1 MTCRRSLRM
10 FVYAVGAAIVAT
22 STLWAGGERSKPAKA
37 QDVTLVGKVVDLQ
50 SYMSGKFAGADPAK
64 STQDYIRQGV
74 PAALETDDGLVVL
87 GMGERGPSRTLLPL
101 AYKQVEVKG
110 KLYEKYGL
118 QYLDLT
124 SAKPV
129 KEEGDQGDEDKSG
142 EEGADE
148 EP

>member
-1 MTCRRSLRM
+1 MMCRRSLGV
-10 FVYAVGAAIVAT
+10 FVVAVGAAIVGT
-22 STLWAGGERSKPAKA
+22 SSLRAGGERNKPAKT

-64 STQDYIRQGV
+64 STQAYIRQGV
-74 PAALETDDGLVVL
+74 PAALETDDGLVVI
-87 GMGERGPSRTLLPL
+87 GMGDRGPSRTLLPL

-110 KLYEKYGL
+110 KLYEKHGL

-124 SAKPV
+124 SAMPV

-142 EEGADE
+142 EDGSDE

>member
-10 FVYAVGAAIVAT
+10 FVFAVGAAIVAT

-37 QDVTLVGKVVDLQ
+37 RDVTLVGKVVDLQ
-50 SYMSGKFAGADPAK
+50 SYMSDKFAGGDPAK
-64 STQDYIRQGV
+64 STQDCIRQGV
-74 PAALETDDGLVVL
+74 PAALETNDGLVVL

-101 AYKQVEVKG
+101 AQKRAEVKG
-110 KLYEKYGL
+110 KLYEKDGL
-118 QYLDLT
+118 QYLDMI

-129 KEEGDQGDEDKSG
+129 KEEGEEGEEDKG
-142 EEGADE
+142 GDEGADE

>member
-1 MTCRRSLRM
+1 MTYRRTLGV
-10 FVYAVGAAIVAT
+10 FIVAVAAAIVAT
-22 STLWAGGERSKPAKA
+22 SALRAGGERHKPAKP

-50 SYMSGKFAGADPAK
+50 SYMSGKFTGTDPAK
-64 STQDYIRQGV
+64 STQDCIRQGV

-101 AYKQVEVKG
+101 AYKRAEVKG
-110 KLYEKYGL
+110 KLYEKDGL
-118 QYLDLT
+118 QYLDIT

-129 KEEGDQGDEDKSG
+129 KEEGEEGEEDKG
-142 EEGADE
+142 GDEGADE